1 MSLIETFQMAVQ
13 NILSSKMRTFLTMLG
28 IIIGVCAVIVIV
40 GLGNGMQGYIEDSF
54 ADMGTDSLTVMVMG
68 RGSSR
73 SVSEGE
79 MYQLVADNS
88 DVFKQISP
96 TVTMSG
102 SVKIGSSTLSAT
114 SVTGVSEDYFSMKG
128 YEVAQGRGLQYTDMT
143 GRKKVCIVGQYLNQV
158 YYGGNAV
165 GQTLRINGNSFTIVG
180 VMGMEGTE
188 LEEGGTDDCVFLPY
202 STAAR
207 LSFTGTISSYT
218 ITVQDTDQIS
228 QAKTTLEN
236 ALYEIF
242 EDDDA
247 YTVGSMAEMVEEM
260 NSMVN
265 MVIYILAGIAAI
277 SLVVGGIGIMNIML
291 VSVTERTREIGIRKA
306 LGAREGAIMRQFVI
320 EAATTSSLG
329 GVLGIAL
336 GFGLSAAATVVIA
349 NVMPDTPITVSPS
362 IAAILVAFGVS
373 AGIGIAF
380 GYLPAKKAA
389 VLNPGTPDAEKFRAC
404 RICAV
409 SARHPVVLDPVGVG
423 ASPWRLGQVRALL
436 DLFTPSILRV
446 NLGEA
451 RALLGSDGQEQGVDS
466 PLPASREAR
475 RDTAMDLARRRG
487 TAVLLSGP
495 EDLITDGARVWCVTG
510 GSGRMSLVTGTG
522 CMLSVLCGVFAA
534 VEPDAA
540 AAAALASAFWK
551 ICARR
556 AEHLAADR
564 GSGSFRTALLDAA
577 NTLTASDA
585 AREAEIL
592 TL

>member
-306 LGAREGAIMRQFVI
+306 LGAREGAIMRHNLLQGDHGSAPLWNGSRKGHHEHWKEDRPGLRPI
-320 EAATTSSLG
+320 RG
-329 GVLGIAL
+329 GHG
-336 GFGLSAAATVVIA
+336 GHRQCHTGHPHHRQPQHCGDPGGLRCLRGHRHRLRIPPRQKGRGAE
-349 NVMPDTPITVSPS
+349 PHRC
-362 IAAILVAFGVS
+362 
-373 AGIGIAF
+373 
-380 GYLPAKKAA
+380 AA
-389 VLNPGTPDAEKFRAC
+389 V
-404 RICAV
+404 
-409 SARHPVVLDPVGVG
+409 
-423 ASPWRLGQVRALL
+423 
-436 DLFTPSILRV
+436 
-446 NLGEA
+446 
-451 RALLGSDGQEQGVDS
+451 
-466 PLPASREAR
+466 
-475 RDTAMDLARRRG
+475 
-487 TAVLLSGP
+487 
-495 EDLITDGARVWCVTG
+495 
-510 GSGRMSLVTGTG
+510 
-522 CMLSVLCGVFAA
+522 
-534 VEPDAA
+534 
-540 AAAALASAFWK
+540 
-551 ICARR
+551 
-556 AEHLAADR
+556 
-564 GSGSFRTALLDAA
+564 
-577 NTLTASDA
+577 
-585 AREAEIL
+585 
-592 TL
+592 